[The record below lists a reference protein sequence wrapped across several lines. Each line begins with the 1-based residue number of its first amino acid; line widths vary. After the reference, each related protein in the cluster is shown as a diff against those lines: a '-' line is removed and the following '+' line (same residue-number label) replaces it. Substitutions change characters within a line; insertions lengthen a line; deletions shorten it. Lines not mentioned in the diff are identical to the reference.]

1 VNNLSQ
7 PSPFLMASPVS
18 HLSLWETAKS
28 ELRIKFSATD
38 YDTWI
43 SSLNP
48 ISIVDGNVLLIEAP
62 TVLSEAW
69 VNSNYGELLR
79 RVLTLV
85 AGRSMEYRLT
95 AAAGDTRAQAN
106 EEVVVSRPSRH
117 TAAAPAPAIKS
128 SNTFEN
134 FIVGPENEMA
144 HGASLAVAKEPG
156 SNYNP
161 LFIHGPTGLGKTH

>member
-1 VNNLSQ
+1 
-7 PSPFLMASPVS
+7 MASPVS

-28 ELRIKFSATD
+28 ELRNSFSRTD

-48 ISIVDGNVLLIEAP
+48 VSIVDGNILLLEAP

-69 VNSNYGELLR
+69 VNSNYGDVLR
-79 RVLTLV
+79 RTLTLV
-85 AGRSMEYRLT
+85 AGRNMDYRLT
-95 AAAGDTRAQAN
+95 AAAGDTRAQPN

-117 TAAAPAPAIKS
+117 AAAAPAPAIKS

-134 FIVGPENEMA
+134 FIVGPEN
-144 HGASLAVAKEPG
+144 
-156 SNYNP
+156 
-161 LFIHGPTGLGKTH
+161 